1 MENPRATGKTMEKEK
16 LGNLEQLLGTT
27 QLELSSGSFSVQKA
41 FQAEHSERIFTHFF
55 KTKSCLTH
63 VREGLATLCE
73 ALVSWE

>member
-1 MENPRATGKTMEKEK
+1 MENHGKPTGHWENHGKGKTRE
-16 LGNLEQLLGTT
+16 LGTT